1 MNTGLAVAII
11 TTTGT
16 VLVALI
22 GVLVELVRARKQQD
36 KVAKEVAP
44 NGGSSLRDAIDR
56 IERDGRE
63 MSKTQGLQGERLAA
77 LEASLRDHLMFR
89 GDR

>member
-1 MNTGLAVAII
+1 MTTQVALI
-11 TTTGT
+11 TAAGA
-16 VLVALI
+16 VLVALV
-22 GVLVELVRARKQQD
+22 GVLVELVRARRSQD

-63 MSKTQGLQGERLAA
+63 MAKVQAGQGERLAA
-77 LEASLRDHLMFR
+77 LEARIGDHLTLR
-89 GDR
+89 RAD